1 MQRGYPEHWIKDQ
14 VARAF
19 QSASN
24 NSANNS
30 KQFKETDVPLVTTYY
45 PRLKDLSSL
54 IKKNLQYLYADREV
68 KKVFT
73 PAPFV
78 SFRSV
83 RNLER
88 FLVRSKFYPLDR
100 KVGSEKCNRKQ
111 CFVCLI
117 RIFSN

>member
-1 MQRGYPEHWIKDQ
+1 M
-14 VARAF
+14 
-19 QSASN
+19 
-24 NSANNS
+24 
-30 KQFKETDVPLVTTYY
+30 KETDVPLVTTYY

-78 SFRSV
+78 SFSSV

-100 KVGSEKCNRKQ
+100 KVGSEKCNGKQ
-111 CFVCLI
+111 CFVCLNVAETDANLFKLKSSTKEI
-117 RIFSN
+117 IT